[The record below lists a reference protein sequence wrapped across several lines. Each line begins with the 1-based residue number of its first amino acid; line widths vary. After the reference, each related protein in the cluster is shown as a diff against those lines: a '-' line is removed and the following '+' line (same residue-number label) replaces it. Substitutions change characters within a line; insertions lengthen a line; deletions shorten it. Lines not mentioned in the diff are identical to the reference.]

1 VAESLGG
8 IGEFLLGIMSVI
20 GGLMQIYALLMLN
33 RVHKTT
39 NSLAARNEA
48 IARELG
54 VAEGT
59 AAAAAKDQS

>member
-1 VAESLGG
+1 MMANLGG
-8 IGEFLLGIMSVI
+8 IGEFMLGVMSVI

-59 AAAAAKDQS
+59 AMAAKDQS

>member
-59 AAAAAKDQS
+59 AAAAKDQS

>member
-1 VAESLGG
+1 MTSADLGS
-8 IGEFLLGIMSVI
+8 IGEFLLGIMAVM
-20 GGLMQIYALLMLN
+20 GGMMQMYALIMLN

-59 AAAAAKDQS
+59 AAAKSQES

>member
-1 VAESLGG
+1 MSASLGG
-8 IGEFLLGIMSVI
+8 IGEFLLGVMSVI

-39 NSLAARNEA
+39 NSLAARNED
-48 IARELG
+48 IAHKLG

-59 AAAAAKDQS
+59 AAAKDQS